1 MASNIGI
8 RQAILVAQQAAFRD
22 ASPMSK
28 LTPAGYLDSLLNNTS
43 PKLIGDIVD
52 DGSGYIKDVNV
63 RYRKRAAT
71 GESVTS
77 DDCSIQGEPVFYTQT
92 IPSLSFRK
100 KSLYFDWDYIE
111 TFQEDAL
118 KAMNVGTPAT
128 AIMEEAYYAIIN
140 ECNGLIG
147 DINNDLLT
155 AQVAAFGT
163 NIESGN
169 NAARTVNFELT
180 TTTNDLT
187 EGITKLLNDAMQN
200 EFRLNNAYIVG
211 AGLVNQ
217 YYLQQA
223 FKGLDGN
230 GVNTAA
236 ATMPKMYYDPY
247 TTAKWGTNQFG
258 LFEKDAVSFLN
269 VCKFRGTK
277 TKRLGT
283 SQFFTMTLPLTDSL
297 GGTGYRTLEFDVQI
311 KEVDC
316 PNASMT
322 IYGESTAVGRGYSMD
337 IMCHF
342 AQVNIPSTAYKATD
356 RLTGNNG
363 TLRYTATNS

>member
-1 MASNIGI
+1 MASNIGV
-8 RQAILVAQQAAFRD
+8 RQAILVAQQAAFN
-22 ASPMSK
+22 AAAPMSK

-43 PKLIGDIVD
+43 PKVISMNVD

-77 DDCSIQGEPVFYTQT
+77 DDCSIQAEPVFYNQT
-92 IPSLSFRK
+92 IPALSFRK
-100 KSLYFDWDYIE
+100 KSLYFDWDFIE

-118 KAMNVGTPAT
+118 KVMNVGNPSTP
-128 AIMEEAYYAIIN
+128 IMEEALYAIIN

-155 AQVAAFGT
+155 AQVAAFGV
-163 NIESGN
+163 NVESAS

-200 EFRLNNAYIVG
+200 EMRLSNAYIVG

-247 TTAKWGTNQFG
+247 TASKWGTNQFG
-258 LFEKDAVSFLN
+258 LFEKDSVSFLN
-269 VCKFRGTK
+269 VCKFRGPK
-277 TKRLGT
+277 TRRLGT
-283 SQFFTMTLPLTDSL
+283 SQFFTMTLPLADSL

-322 IYGESTAVGRGYSMD
+322 IYGQSTSVGRGYSMD

-342 AQVNIPSTAYKATD
+342 AQVNIPATAYKATD
-356 RLTGNNG
+356 RMYQNNG
-363 TLRYTATNS
+363 TLRYVATNS